1 MNVNFFLFSLYFL
14 NFFFLQGDRPEVVDL
29 LLAEGANIDARVDVG
44 EGGLT
49 PLMISAWCSHT
60 ETVML
65 LLEQGANVELASE
78 AGALFFFFNLFCL
91 SVSLY

>member
-1 MNVNFFLFSLYFL
+1 MYVNFSLFYLFAL
-14 NFFFLQGDRPEVVDL
+14 HKHNFFFFSSGDRPEVVDL

-60 ETVML
+60 ETVMS
-65 LLEQGANVELASE
+65 LLEHGANVELASE
-78 AGALFFFFNLFCL
+78 AGAFCFLFNLFCI
-91 SVSLY
+91 

>member
-1 MNVNFFLFSLYFL
+1 M

-78 AGALFFFFNLFCL
+78 AGELFFFFNLFCL

>member
-1 MNVNFFLFSLYFL
+1 M

-65 LLEQGANVELASE
+65 LLEHGANVELASE

-91 SVSLY
+91 SVPLY